1 MERKDFINY
10 DPVSKTIRNGLIPTE
25 YTLKNIEETGVLVS
39 DEYRAEVRNVLK
51 KIMDDYYKE
60 YINMCLNRE
69 IKMDWSTLFD
79 AYELM
84 KKGKMIP
91 KEIEKIQDE
100 KRIELYGILSAY
112 DEFKKMFSAKMITE
126 LLPQFISQSTGYNE
140 DEKKQYEEVI
150 HIYSRFTSDFT
161 DFFQNRKNVFS
172 SAGIATSICNR
183 IVNENAEIFS
193 DNKNTF
199 DRIKKDISYIDE
211 IIDSDLKTYLD
222 GWELEQIYS
231 VDFYSRLMSQSGI
244 DFYNMISGAVNK
256 AVNEYC
262 QKNGLN
268 KNKYLLRKLRKQIL
282 SNSESTFQIPE
293 KFLADEEVYKAVG
306 QFIDNIKSK
315 NVIEILKDIGSN
327 CENYDLRR
335 IYIVESAY
343 EDVSIFMGYGWNGIK
358 GCLEKKYE
366 KEIAPGKAKD
376 IKIKK
381 LISQEKERSIG
392 EIDELFHI
400 YGEEKDGKAAIQ
412 YIEEVVEL
420 CNEVPTRLVYD
431 SSEKLTENDNKAA
444 EIKNVLDYYFKIFH
458 WIKTFITDDILD
470 KDLSLIH
477 I

>member
-79 AYELM
+79 AYELV

-100 KRIELYGILSAY
+100 KRKELYGILSSH

-172 SAGIATSICNR
+172 SAGISTSICNR
-183 IVNENAEIFS
+183 IVNENADIFS
-193 DNKNTF
+193 DNKSTF

-268 KNKYLLRKLRKQIL
+268 KNKYLLRTLRKQIL

-315 NVIEILKDIGSN
+315 NVIEILKDIGK
-327 CENYDLRR
+327 
-335 IYIVESAY
+335 V
-343 EDVSIFMGYGWNGIK
+343 
-358 GCLEKKYE
+358 
-366 KEIAPGKAKD
+366 
-376 IKIKK
+376 
-381 LISQEKERSIG
+381 
-392 EIDELFHI
+392 
-400 YGEEKDGKAAIQ
+400 
-412 YIEEVVEL
+412 
-420 CNEVPTRLVYD
+420 
-431 SSEKLTENDNKAA
+431 
-444 EIKNVLDYYFKIFH
+444 
-458 WIKTFITDDILD
+458 
-470 KDLSLIH
+470 
-477 I
+477 